1 MYKTVALI
9 ATLSTTLAIAAPVAL
24 VNKQPISEEQL
35 RSAIESPTNTAS
47 REANLDK
54 LIAGVLLT
62 QEGKKAK
69 LDKSKEFKEQLAR
82 ARDSILANMALNRYL
97 STHGI
102 SESAIQDRYNAFAT
116 KNATDYRVRH
126 ILLPSEAEAQEVKA
140 RIKNE
145 DDFFAE
151 AVKHSID
158 TQTGKKGGILGW
170 TMTKDV
176 VPEFGEALR
185 TTPPK
190 TISEPVKTQYGWHL
204 IWVMETKAATL
215 PSLDE
220 MRAQITQ
227 ELGQQIIADYLR
239 SLREKADIVI
249 N

>member
-9 ATLSTTLAIAAPVAL
+9 ATLSTTLAIADPVAL

-35 RSAIESPTNTAS
+35 RSAIESSTNTAS

-54 LIAGVLLT
+54 MIAGVLLT
-62 QEGKKAK
+62 QEGKKQK
-69 LDKSKEFKEQLAR
+69 LDKSKDFKEQLAR

-102 SESAIQDRYNAFAT
+102 PESAIQERYTAFVA
-116 KNATDYRVRH
+116 KNDTDYRVRH
-126 ILLPSEAEAQEVKA
+126 ILLPSKEEAQEIKA
-140 RIKNE
+140 RIKTE

-158 TQTGKKGGILGW
+158 TNSGKKGGILGW
-170 TMTKDV
+170 TMPKDV

-185 TTPPK
+185 TTQLK
-190 TISEPVKTQYGWHL
+190 TVSEPVKTQYGWHL
-204 IWVMETKAATL
+204 IWVMETKTATL

-227 ELGQQIIADYLR
+227 ELGQRVIADYLR

-249 N
+249 H

>member
-9 ATLSTTLAIAAPVAL
+9 ATLSTTLAFADPVAL

-35 RSAIESPTNTAS
+35 RSAIESPANSAT

-62 QEGKKAK
+62 QEGKKQK
-69 LDKSKEFKEQLAR
+69 LDKSKEFKDQLAR

-102 SESAIQDRYNAFAT
+102 PESAIQERYNAFVA
-116 KNATDYRVRH
+116 KNDTDYRVRH
-126 ILLPSEAEAQEVKA
+126 ILVPSEVEAQEIKA
-140 RIKNE
+140 RINTE

-151 AVKHSID
+151 AVKHSTD
-158 TQTGKKGGILGW
+158 TNTGRKGGILGW

-176 VPEFGEALR
+176 VPEFGQALR

-190 TISEPVKTQYGWHL
+190 TVSEPIKTQYGWHL
-204 IWVMETKAATL
+204 IWVMETKTALL

-220 MRAQITQ
+220 MRAQITH
-227 ELGQQIIADYLR
+227 ELGQQMIAEYLR
-239 SLREKADIVI
+239 DLREKADIVI
-249 N
+249 R